1 MRIVCVEC
9 REKQLKVKGT
19 KVSILREM
27 ISEGTIHHASKCFDK
42 KSYKAFYLLGFSLC
56 FI

>member
-1 MRIVCVEC
+1 MRILCGEC

-27 ISEGTIHHASKCFDK
+27 ISEGTIHHASKC
-42 KSYKAFYLLGFSLC
+42 
-56 FI
+56 